1 MSDHTDIKAHDAKNT
16 GSAVNNPAGT
26 IISSRNAS
34 SDGRKPSGTSSAS
47 KKRTAPSGQSSKRAV
62 SARSAK
68 SKSAAPKPS
77 RPAKPRTKKKKP
89 LALRIV
95 SAFLVLAII
104 GGGAVYAAKNY
115 EKLLSVLGLKDDF
128 SAGQADNVKFSVLS
142 TKEVLYDNID
152 SSILLGDTSAI
163 NILLF
168 GLDKSESREGKWTV
182 FRPDTIMVLSI
193 NFNTKQITILSIPRD
208 TYVNINGST
217 GKDKIN
223 SCFAYASWREKFSNQ
238 EELYDHGVRYLKN
251 TVSALLGG
259 ININYYI
266 GLDMDTAA
274 KIINEIGGVYVEMDQ
289 ESIYFHRKY
298 LFPGGHRVYNGREFM
313 WLARIRDYPNGD
325 VDRTK
330 VQQKLLKALFAQL
343 KQTKISKIPKLIE
356 LAYKSVKTNIDIKTA
371 VSFSLS
377 VMEFDH
383 SSIDTETFPGM
394 FGSRNGISYWIVN
407 QAKRVKIV
415 KQLYGITTPLL
426 PQDPQTDDIPV
437 DPDAE
442 GNEGENGGNTGED
455 TGEDTG
461 GENGGDTGGDT
472 GGEYSSGG
480 EGGN

>member
-1 MSDHTDIKAHDAKNT
+1 MSENTDIKDRDANKAS
-16 GSAVNNPAGT
+16 SAAVTHAKLPADS
-26 IISSRNAS
+26 IISATDAS
-34 SDGRKPSGTSSAS
+34 SAGRKPSGRSSAS
-47 KKRTAPSGQSSKRAV
+47 KQSTAPSGKPSQRTRSNQPVKTRPAA
-62 SARSAK
+62 SAS
-68 SKSAAPKPS
+68 S
-77 RPAKPRTKKKKP
+77 RPAKRRAKKKKP

-95 SAFLVLAII
+95 SVFLVIAII
-104 GGGAVYAAKNY
+104 GGGAVYAVKNY
-115 EKLLSVLGLKDDF
+115 DKLLSVMGLKGDF

-142 TKEVLYDNID
+142 TKEGLYENLDA
-152 SSILLGDTSAI
+152 SILLGDTSAI

-168 GLDKSESREGKWTV
+168 GLDKSSSREGKWTV
-182 FRPDTIMVLSI
+182 FRPDTIMVVSI

-223 SCFAYASWREKFSNQ
+223 SCFAYASWREKYSDQ
-238 EELYDHGVRYLKN
+238 EELYQHGVRYLKN

-274 KIINEIGGVYVEMDQ
+274 KIINEIGGVYVEMDK
-289 ESIYFHRKY
+289 ESITFHGKF
-298 LFPGGHRVYNGREFM
+298 LFNGGHRVYNGSEFL

-356 LAYKSVKTNIDIKTA
+356 LAYKSIKTDIDIKTA

-383 SSIDTETFPGM
+383 SSIETATFPGL

-407 QAKRVKIV
+407 QSKRVQIV

-442 GNEGENGGNTGED
+442 GNEGENGE
-455 TGEDTG
+455 ETG
-461 GENGGDTGGDT
+461 GENGGDTGG
-472 GGEYSSGG
+472 